1 VAAFPSSE
9 SKAAQ
14 RKQIRQIG
22 ALADLPESTR
32 RSLHIGGSA
41 RVLLELLDH
50 SSLKER
56 CRVNRWVCGVL
67 AGAGRAELASPVSR

>member
-41 RVLLELLDH
+41 RVHLELLDH
-50 SSLKER
+50 S
-56 CRVNRWVCGVL
+56 V
-67 AGAGRAELASPVSR
+67 